1 MPATLPCAPRVTG
14 AGRACAR
21 AGNSLNEMQW
31 AGCMLVFAG
40 IIGEQI
46 ASFASGGKK
55 KKH

>member
-1 MPATLPCAPRVTG
+1 MRRRG
-14 AGRACAR
+14 AAR

-31 AGCMLVFAG
+31 AGCLLVFAG